1 MVVIGKPREEK
12 KERKE
17 KISSNWVE
25 KDVGLRSP
33 LTMLQEVILVEL
45 TNVGGGKLVLS
56 FNFEGI
62 YSTFFLL
69 NKTVAGRGH
78 YLPV

>member
-1 MVVIGKPREEK
+1 MWFKTSLNYSTR
-12 KERKE
+12 
-17 KISSNWVE
+17 
-25 KDVGLRSP
+25 
-33 LTMLQEVILVEL
+33 VILVEL
-45 TNVGGGKLVLS
+45 TDVGVGKLVHS

-78 YLPV
+78 HLPA

>member
-12 KERKE
+12 KERTE

-33 LTMLQEVILVEL
+33 LTILQEFILVEL
-45 TNVGGGKLVLS
+45 TNVGGGKIGPQ
-56 FNFEGI
+56 F
-62 YSTFFLL
+62 
-69 NKTVAGRGH
+69 
-78 YLPV
+78 